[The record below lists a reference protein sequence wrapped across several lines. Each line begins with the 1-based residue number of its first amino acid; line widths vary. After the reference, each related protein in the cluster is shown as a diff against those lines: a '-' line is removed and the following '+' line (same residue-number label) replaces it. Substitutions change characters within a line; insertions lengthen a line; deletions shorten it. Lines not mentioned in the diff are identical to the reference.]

1 MLCVLKA
8 FESGL
13 HVSGLRG
20 ASSESGS
27 SCYYSFQVRNG
38 EEYYLSLSDIKRR
51 IFCNLQR
58 ASLSGQER
66 MKDGMTRTR
75 SKSLGILYPKRAR
88 CWFVCRLPPINW
100 GLVIFRLGFCDL
112 STQTLS
118 MPFFFSSSI
127 CLLIASLT
135 FDPSFHY
142 VKLLVNVSHRNYTH
156 WILCSYGMIFTLCN
170 GSECN

>member
-1 MLCVLKA
+1 MDAMLCVLKA

-38 EEYYLSLSDIKRR
+38 EESYLSLSDIKRR

-88 CWFVCRLPPINW
+88 C
-100 GLVIFRLGFCDL
+100 
-112 STQTLS
+112 
-118 MPFFFSSSI
+118 
-127 CLLIASLT
+127 
-135 FDPSFHY
+135 
-142 VKLLVNVSHRNYTH
+142 
-156 WILCSYGMIFTLCN
+156 
-170 GSECN
+170 